1 MLPTVTGAKAELSQH
16 NTAPH
21 MAALQHAVDD
31 GSGGRDDGGGS
42 GVAEGYR
49 WLGAVL
55 ECCLA
60 AAACYLKANWTILSS
75 YGKVSYTIKN
85 QS

>member
-16 NTAPH
+16 NAAPR
-21 MAALQHAVDD
+21 MAALQHADDD
-31 GSGGRDDGGGS
+31 GGGRDDGGSS

-55 ECCLA
+55 ECC
-60 AAACYLKANWTILSS
+60 CCMLSQ
-75 YGKVSYTIKN
+75 G
-85 QS
+85 